1 MRFNLGQRFRQH
13 LDTHFTQQ
21 LAPSENS
28 RRSQY
33 LCFSE
38 FQQQKKNTATGQG
51 KYPNHIT
58 KYYDAV
64 GDDEVIHYTKDQSTL
79 CVVCRQRIELE

>member
-13 LDTHFTQQ
+13 LDNHFTQQ

-51 KYPNHIT
+51 KYLN
-58 KYYDAV
+58 KQQQLYNYVYCAV

-79 CVVCRQRIELE
+79 CVVCR